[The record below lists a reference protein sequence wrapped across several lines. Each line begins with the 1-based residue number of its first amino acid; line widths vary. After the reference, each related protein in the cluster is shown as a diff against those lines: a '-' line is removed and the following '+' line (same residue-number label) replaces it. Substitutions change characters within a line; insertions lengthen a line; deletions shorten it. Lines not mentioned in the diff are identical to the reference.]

1 MGREVNIIK
10 RGRTLE
16 GAAMLVV
23 FSVMVSLCGADS
35 RFSVV
40 CTPNTSNVHLNR
52 ASYSMESITQ
62 TKRRWWSRQHA
73 FSKNG
78 QNDARRSLRVQA
90 KQASNKCQWNYCE
103 GGVNK

>member
-16 GAAMLVV
+16 GVAMLVV
-23 FSVMVSLCGADS
+23 CSVMVSLCGADS

-40 CTPNTSNVHLNR
+40 CTPNTSNVHLSR
-52 ASYSMESITQ
+52 AAYSMESITQ
-62 TKRRWWSRQHA
+62 TKRRWWSRQQA

-78 QNDARRSLRVQA
+78 QNDARRSLQVQA

-103 GGVNK
+103 GG